1 LDSIACELKENIDEW
16 VVIYLNCTCL
26 TGILVAVSDDA
37 CKIVCRPPGARGRGR
52 VTICRLDDIQA
63 VAFCRHT

>member
-1 LDSIACELKENIDEW
+1 LDSIICELKENIDEW

-26 TGILVAVSDDA
+26 AGILVAVSDGT
-37 CKIVCRPPGARGRGR
+37 CKIVSRGTRGCGR

-63 VAFCRHT
+63 VTLCRHT